1 MKLPTHTPLVA
12 TLFVLTGL
20 LSACNKTDSSLGQ
33 KVDGAVVS
41 TERAAN
47 TAKAEVKEAAKEVQ
61 SAASQATSS
70 MKTST
75 QDSVITTKVN
85 AELVKDPSLSA
96 MKINVDTSEGRV
108 VLKGSAPSDSARARA
123 TLLASAI
130 EGVKNV
136 DNQLVIEVKK

>member
-1 MKLPTHTPLVA
+1 MKLHTHTPLVA
-12 TLFVLTGL
+12 TLFVLTSL

-123 TLLASAI
+123 TSLASAI
-130 EGVKNV
+130 EGVKHV

>member
-1 MKLPTHTPLVA
+1 MKLHTHTPLVA
-12 TLFVLTGL
+12 TLFVLTSL

-96 MKINVDTSEGRV
+96 MKINVDTAEGRV

-123 TLLASAI
+123 TSLASAI
-130 EGVKNV
+130 EGVKHV